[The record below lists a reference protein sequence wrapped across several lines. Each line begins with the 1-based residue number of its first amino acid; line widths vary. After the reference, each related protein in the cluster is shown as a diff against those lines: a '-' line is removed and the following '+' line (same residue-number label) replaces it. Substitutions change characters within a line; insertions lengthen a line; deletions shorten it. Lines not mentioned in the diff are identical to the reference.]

1 MSAALRSQR
10 HELATKAL
18 RALQRWS
25 KCVIGSEAR
34 AIHLAFAQSYL
45 NQAAELSARLDF
57 ERAWEQA
64 AAERE
69 RLDSVNAM
77 LSAHRAWTRVP
88 S

>member
-34 AIHLAFAQSYL
+34 AIHLAFASSYL

-77 LSAHRAWTRVP
+77 LAAYPHREYRI
-88 S
+88 